1 MKAVRIHE
9 FGGPEV
15 LKVEEIDR
23 PTPQPDEILIKI
35 YASGVN
41 PVDWKIRSGKNYERY
56 KNPMPITLG
65 WDMAGVVEDMGKD
78 VKGFAKGDE
87 VYARPDLNKDG
98 TYAEYITVK
107 ANNVGFK
114 PKSIGFNEAAAV
126 PLAALTAWQGLFD
139 HGKLQQGQRI
149 LIHAAAGGVGTFA
162 VQFAKWKG
170 AYVIGT
176 ASEDNIDFLKHLGA
190 DKVINYKKQRF
201 EDVVKDIDVVFDLI
215 GGDTQT
221 RSVAVLKNGGILV
234 STVGITT
241 DKDVLA
247 KKNIHGEAYMAQ
259 SYPDQLNEIA
269 RLIDEGKIK
278 PIVADIMPLDKAAE
292 AQRISAEG
300 HTRGKIVL
308 EVTQAN

>member
-23 PTPQPDEILIKI
+23 PTPQPNEILIKI

-56 KNPMPITLG
+56 KNPMPLTLG
-65 WDMAGVVEDMGKD
+65 WDMAGVVEDIGED
-78 VKGFAKGDE
+78 VKGFKKGDE
-87 VYARPDLNKDG
+87 VYARPDLDKDG
-98 TYAEYITVK
+98 TYAEYITVQADK
-107 ANNVGFK
+107 VGFK

-139 HGKLQQGQRI
+139 HGKLQQGQRV

-176 ASEDNIDFLKHLGA
+176 ASEDNIDFLKQLGA
-190 DKVINYKKQRF
+190 DEVIDYKKQQF

-234 STVGITT
+234 STLGITT

-247 KKNIHGEAYMAQ
+247 KKNIYGEAYMAQ

-269 RLIDEGKIK
+269 RLIDEGKVK
-278 PIVADIMPLDKAAE
+278 PIVADVMPLDRAAE

-308 EVTQAN
+308 EVRQAN